1 MVHDKIQLAIKEVQ
15 KKQEALK
22 EVKAEIKMEE
32 KIEDD
37 TYTQLKTG
45 MKEMKAQVKTFE
57 EDFLNGLKNGEFY
70 NKLREERLK
79 AEEELALAKEKLF
92 GYLAEVPFKAFEIDV
107 NDNEEGGFT
116 KIQALPEMKIF
127 VNGKEIR
134 KS

>member
-1 MVHDKIQLAIKEVQ
+1 MVHDKIQLAIKDVQ

-37 TYTQLKTG
+37 NYVQLKSG
-45 MKEMKAQVKTFE
+45 LKDMKAQVKTFE

-92 GYLAEVPFKAFEIDV
+92 GLLGEVPFKAFEIDV
-107 NDNEEGGFT
+107 NDGEEGGFT